1 MRAPLIFLALA
12 ATAAAQQSFDPYQF
26 IDKKD
31 LRNADVNQLWRT
43 LGISATIRETTPS
56 GAKDTS
62 KTFSCGPDDKCESEL
77 ISPHWALRSEGD
89 GDDVVVR
96 ISPGKGYYD
105 LSRFLV
111 LHYGKTGWRLVDYLD
126 STGSHYNTAE
136 ALIINSGGKRWL
148 VVNSYPR
155 CGTGCSLNHSDWFE
169 LKNGKLRMV
178 LRVPLSGHEG
188 NDNPGRYFET
198 RFIRARRTET
208 AETLEFVFHVEFRS
222 SLGSSIQLSNLWDE
236 EKIVHFSR
244 TVGQG
249 EFKFDARN
257 SEASEAFV
265 SDIFGTNEGV
275 THRRI
280 FRLIQDRLLDI
291 ARGPN
296 DQRRRWLKEVLDENP
311 NLPELAPV
319 RAAFAKVPAATGRP
333 PRDGVGIPRSKVTI
347 VYSPASAN
355 AAR

>member
-1 MRAPLIFLALA
+1 MRALLIFLAFV
-12 ATAAAQQSFDPYQF
+12 ATAAAQPSFDPNEF
-26 IDKKD
+26 IDKKT
-31 LRNADVNQLWRT
+31 LNNADVNQLWRT
-43 LGISATIRETTPS
+43 LSISGKIRDTTVTGS
-56 GAKDTS
+56 KDTN
-62 KTFSCGPDDKCESEL
+62 KTFNCGPDDKCESEL
-77 ISPHWALRSEGD
+77 ISPHWALLRDGD
-89 GDDVVVR
+89 GEDVVVR
-96 ISPGKGYYD
+96 ISPGEGYYD

-111 LHYGKTGWRLVDYLD
+111 FHYGKKGWRLVDYLD
-126 STGSHYNTAE
+126 STGSHYETAQ
-136 ALIINSGGKRWL
+136 ASIVNSGGKRWL

-169 LKNGKLRMV
+169 LKNGKLGMV

-208 AETLEFVFHVEFRS
+208 TETLEFVFHVDFGS
-222 SLGSSIQLSNLWDE
+222 SLGSSIQVSNLWDE
-236 EKIVHFSR
+236 EKLIRFSR
-244 TVGQG
+244 TTGQG
-249 EFKFDARN
+249 EFNFDARN

-275 THRRI
+275 PHTRI

-296 DQRRRWLKEVLDENP
+296 NQRRRWLKEVLEENP

-319 RAAFAKVPAATGRP
+319 RAVLAKAP
-333 PRDGVGIPRSKVTI
+333 
-347 VYSPASAN
+347 
-355 AAR
+355 

>member
-1 MRAPLIFLALA
+1 MRALLIFLAFV
-12 ATAAAQQSFDPYQF
+12 ATTAAQQSFDPYQF
-26 IDKKD
+26 IDEKD
-31 LRNADVNQLWRT
+31 LRNTDVNRLWRT

-62 KTFSCGPDDKCESEL
+62 KTFSCGPEDKCESEL
-77 ISPHWALRSEGD
+77 ISPHWALRSDGD
-89 GDDVVVR
+89 GEDVVVR
-96 ISPGKGYYD
+96 ISPGEGWYD

-126 STGSHYNTAE
+126 STGSHYETAQ
-136 ALIINSGGKRWL
+136 ASIVNSGEKRWL

-169 LKNGKLRMV
+169 LKNGKLGMV

-198 RFIRARRTET
+198 RLIRAKRAET
-208 AETLEFVFHVEFRS
+208 TETLEFVFHVEFGS
-222 SLGSSIQLSNLWDE
+222 SLGSSIRVSNLWDE
-236 EKIVHFSR
+236 EKLIRFSR
-244 TVGQG
+244 TAGQR

-275 THRRI
+275 THTRI

-296 DQRRRWLKEVLDENP
+296 GQHRQWLKEMLDENP
-311 NLPELAPV
+311 NLPELATV

-333 PRDGVGIPRSKVTI
+333 RRDGAGIPDRK
-347 VYSPASAN
+347 
-355 AAR
+355 